1 VTDPHKHSNISDN
14 RLPGGAYTDAPNWP
28 GAAATFD
35 RSRATVIPPDPNLNL
50 VKLAILFLEK
60 YDILEAEDRK
70 TIGQAIRMLSN
81 PLMIMNVNEAS
92 ADPGKFERML
102 WTQEEKSK
110 P

>member
-1 VTDPHKHSNISDN
+1 VTDPHKPSDISGG
-14 RLPGGAYTDAPNWP
+14 RPPGGAYTDEPNWP
-28 GAAATFD
+28 GAVVTFD
-35 RSRATVIPPDPNLNL
+35 RSRATVIPPDPNLVNIL
-50 VKLAILFLEK
+50 RLFLEK

-70 TIGQAIRMLSN
+70 TIGQAIRMIGN

-92 ADPGKFERML
+92 ADSGKFERML